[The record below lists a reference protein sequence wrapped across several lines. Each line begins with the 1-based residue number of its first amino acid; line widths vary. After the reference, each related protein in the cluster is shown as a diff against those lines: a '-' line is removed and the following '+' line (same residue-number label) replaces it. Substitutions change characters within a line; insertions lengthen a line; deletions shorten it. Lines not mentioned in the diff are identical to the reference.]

1 MTDEAIREQNSEHA
15 SGQKLPDKL
24 LVVVVVVTRLQ
35 TPESRDKD
43 TQVTGRHAGSPCSA
57 TALRHSRTHTQ
68 VSKRITAR
76 DQRRGVHWLK
86 ERPCLPAC
94 CCQIAAHGLAPP
106 TNGKRL
112 NAGLFQG
119 LCQPCGVRSIVRFD
133 RRPAS
138 CQQFSVR
145 LTHQTFRLQ
154 LSLDSFP
161 N

>member
-1 MTDEAIREQNSEHA
+1 MRAARAARQHCD
-15 SGQKLPDKL
+15 
-24 LVVVVVVTRLQ
+24 TR
-35 TPESRDKD
+35 T
-43 TQVTGRHAGSPCSA
+43 H
-57 TALRHSRTHTQ
+57 THTQ

-119 LCQPCGVRSIVRFD
+119 LCQPCGVRSLVRFD

-154 LSLDSFP
+154 LSLDCFQIRLLLLFCVLLFLLFSPMVVFIHARQTTVQAQRKCKCP
-161 N
+161 RQLAS